1 MNSNDQTM
9 IPPTI
14 VTDIPTTIVTDIP
27 TTIVTDTP
35 STIVTDIPTTIV
47 ADTPSTIVTDIP
59 TTIVADTPSTIVT
72 NIETQTQTSSR
83 KISKKHQAVIDL
95 FQPDTSGCSQWIS
108 RETIDN
114 DKELHLS
121 NNGAAR
127 HGVFFGVNYYLW
139 EKQGKSKIEALR
151 TIGINQNVLFGHA
164 RPIRGD
170 IDKHHKAIGCVV
182 CGSHSDLVTDHKND
196 LYNDLRVLD
205 SNTQTVDDFQCL
217 CNHCNLQKRQI
228 SKKTKELGKRVG
240 ATTIPSLAIFGID
253 FTQGDELFVE
263 TDINAMVGTYWY
275 DPVEFMRHIRFQLTQ
290 H

>member
-1 MNSNDQTM
+1 MNSNEQTM
-9 IPPTI
+9 IPNTI
-14 VTDIPTTIVTDIP
+14 VADTPTTIVSDTLTTIVADTPTTIVTDTLTTIVNEIP

-35 STIVTDIPTTIV
+35 T
-47 ADTPSTIVTDIP
+47 
-59 TTIVADTPSTIVT
+59 TIVT

-83 KISKKHQAVIDL
+83 KISKKHQAVINL
-95 FQPDTSGCSQWIS
+95 FQPDASGCSQWIS

-170 IDKHHKAIGCVV
+170 IDKHHKAMGCVV
-182 CGSHSDLVTDHKND
+182 CGSYSDLVTDHKND

-253 FTQGDELFVE
+253 FTQGDDSFVD